1 MNRKVYQWDPS
12 TARFRDPDTGRYIA
26 RAEVTGLVDTVI
38 LTSQR
43 RITIASDLFRGGTT
57 TLAEWQAEMRQ
68 EIKRVHLATEAL
80 VRGGWNQLGPSD
92 YGRVGARVKEQYAYL
107 SDFTTQLQAG
117 TIRTDGTFMARARL
131 YAASVRAALHE
142 SMTEVVMA
150 AGYTEE
156 RNVLHPA
163 EHCVECLD
171 QSAAGYVP
179 LGTLVPIGARQCLG
193 NDKCTMR
200 YR

>member
-1 MNRKVYQWDPS
+1 MKRNTYQWDPS
-12 TARFRDPDTGRYIA
+12 TARFRDPVSGRYVA
-26 RAEVTGLVDTVI
+26 RTEVTAIVDQII
-38 LTSQR
+38 LKSQA
-43 RITIASDLFRGGTT
+43 RITTVSENFRAGRL

-68 EIKRVHLATEAL
+68 EIKRVHLATEAM
-80 VRGGWNQLGPSD
+80 VRGGWDQLGPSD

-107 SDFTTQLQAG
+107 SDFTQQLMDG
-117 TIRTDGTFMARARL
+117 SIRTDGSFMARARL
-131 YAASVRAALHE
+131 YAASVRASLHE

-163 EHCVECLD
+163 EHCAECLD

>member
-1 MNRKVYQWDPS
+1 MSRKTYQWDPS

-26 RAEVTGLVDTVI
+26 RTDVTGVVDNMI
-38 LTSQR
+38 LQSQR
-43 RITIASDLFRGGTT
+43 RISVASDLLRGGTMP
-57 TLAEWQAEMRQ
+57 LGEWQKVMQQ
-68 EIKRVHLATEAL
+68 EIKRVQLGTEAL
-80 VRGGWNQLGPSD
+80 VRGGWNQMTQAD

-107 SDFTTQLQAG
+107 SDFTQQIVNG
-117 TIRTDGTFMARARL
+117 EVRMDGGFMSRARL
-131 YAASVRAALHE
+131 YAASVRASLHE
-142 SMTEVVMA
+142 SMTEVVLA

-163 EHCVECLD
+163 EHCVECID
-171 QSAAGYVP
+171 QSAAGWVP
-179 LGTLVPIGARQCLG
+179 LGTLVPVGARQCLG

>member
-1 MNRKVYQWDPS
+1 MSDVYEWDPS
-12 TARFRDPDTGRYIA
+12 TARFRDPASGRYVA
-26 RAEVTGLVDTVI
+26 RSEVTNIVDQII
-38 LTSQR
+38 LKSQA
-43 RITIASDLFRGGTT
+43 RITADSDRFRSGLI
-57 TLAEWQAEMRQ
+57 TLEEWQADMRQ
-68 EIKRVHLATEAL
+68 EIKRVHLATEAM

-92 YGRVGARVKEQYAYL
+92 FGRVGARVKEQYAYL
-107 SDFTTQLQAG
+107 SDFTQQLLNG
-117 TIRTDGTFMARARL
+117 EIRTDGAFMSRARL
-131 YAASVRAALHE
+131 YAASVRASLHE

-163 EHCVECLD
+163 EHCTECLD